1 MIVVLILALVSL
13 LIIAYCM
20 YTAPFMDEKGRVTKP
35 GKKLTDLFKYL

>member
-1 MIVVLILALVSL
+1 MIIL
-13 LIIAYCM
+13 LITIIISFITIAYCM